1 MFINILHIISIYKFV
16 IYMWKKTFIYE
27 IINKHRL
34 HRYIVMYWA
43 SQVAFVVKNPPVSAG
58 DTRDLLVSWV
68 RKIPWSRKAPLF
80 LPGNIPWTE
89 EPPSELQ
96 SKGLQNW
103 TELNAHTHTHTHTYC
118 YIYLHIVLH
127 I

>member
-1 MFINILHIISIYKFV
+1 
-16 IYMWKKTFIYE
+16 
-27 IINKHRL
+27 
-34 HRYIVMYWA
+34 MYWA

-103 TELNAHTHTHTHTYC
+103 TELNAHTHTHTHTHIVT
-118 YIYLHIVLH
+118 YIYILYYIYKLYLS
-127 I
+127 IIYIYKL